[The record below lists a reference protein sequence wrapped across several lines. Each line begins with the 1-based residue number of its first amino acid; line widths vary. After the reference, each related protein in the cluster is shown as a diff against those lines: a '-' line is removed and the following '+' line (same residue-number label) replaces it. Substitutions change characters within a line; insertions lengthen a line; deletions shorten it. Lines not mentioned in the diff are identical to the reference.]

1 MAIDSGDTA
10 WLLASTALVM
20 IMTPGV
26 GFFYGGLVRRKNIVN
41 MITLSLVAFALV
53 SVQWVLF
60 GYSLA
65 FAPDLNGMGI
75 IGGLNFMGLNGVGQN
90 EAVIAGVTLTV
101 PSLAYMI
108 FQLVFAT
115 VTLAIVTSVFAERV
129 KLSSFIIFGLLWT
142 TLVYDP
148 LAHWV
153 WGGGWLASLGAIDFA
168 GGTVVHISSGFSA
181 LAIALVIRKRV
192 GFGKD
197 LMEPSNIPLALLGA
211 SLLWF
216 GWFGFNSGSAIAA
229 NGLAASAFVV
239 TNTATAAAALTWM
252 LLSWSN
258 GRPASLSFASGAV
271 AGLVAITPASGFV
284 DIWGALAIGIVASV
298 ICYFAMLFRM
308 KKGLDESCDC
318 WSVHGMGGLWG
329 AIATGIF
336 ATATVQANYIGL
348 IPGLLAGKMDA
359 GISQLTHQIIAACVS
374 VSYAFIITFV
384 LIFILDKTIGM
395 TVKEEEEYVGL
406 DLSQHGERAF
416 N

>member
-1 MAIDSGDTA
+1 MPIDSGDTA

-26 GFFYGGLVRRKNIVN
+26 GFFYGGLVRRKNIVS
-41 MITLSLVAFALV
+41 MITLSLIAFALV

-65 FAPDLNGMGI
+65 FGTDINGI
-75 IGGLNFMGLNGVGQN
+75 IGGLNFVGLNGVGQN
-90 EAVIAGVTLTV
+90 AAVIAGVTLTV
-101 PSLAYMI
+101 PALAYMI

-129 KLSSFIIFGLLWT
+129 KISSFIIFGLLWT
-142 TLVYDP
+142 TIVYDP

-153 WGGGWLASLGAIDFA
+153 WGGGWLAQLGALDFA

-216 GWFGFNSGSAIAA
+216 GWFGFNAGSAVAA

-252 LLSWSN
+252 LLSWRT
-258 GRPASLSFASGAV
+258 GRPASLSLASGAV

-284 DIWGALAIGIVASV
+284 DIWGALAIGIIASV
-298 ICYFAMLFRM
+298 VCYGAMLFRIR
-308 KKGLDESCDC
+308 KGIDESCDC

-329 AIATGIF
+329 ALATGIF
-336 ATATVQANYIGL
+336 ATTAVNSYSGL
-348 IPGLLAGKMDA
+348 IPAILNGNMTPGLDQF
-359 GISQLTHQIIAACVS
+359 IHQVIAVAAS
-374 VSYAFIITFV
+374 VSYSFVVTLV
-384 LIFILDKTIGM
+384 LIVILDKTIGM
-395 TVKEEEEYVGL
+395 TVKNEEEYVGL
-406 DLSQHGERAF
+406 DISQHGERAF
-416 N
+416 S

>member
-1 MAIDSGDTA
+1 MPIDSGDTA

-26 GFFYGGLVRRKNIVN
+26 GFFYGGLVRRKNIVS
-41 MITLSLVAFALV
+41 MITLSLIAFALV

-65 FAPDLNGMGI
+65 FGTDINGI
-75 IGGLNFMGLNGVGQN
+75 IGGLNFVGLNGVGEN
-90 EAVIAGVTLTV
+90 AAVIAGVTLTV
-101 PSLAYMI
+101 PALAYMI

-129 KLSSFIIFGLLWT
+129 KISSFIIFGLIWT
-142 TLVYDP
+142 TIVYDP

-153 WGGGWLASLGAIDFA
+153 WGGGWLAQLGALDFA

-216 GWFGFNSGSAIAA
+216 GWFGFNSGSAVAA

-252 LLSWSN
+252 FLSWRT
-258 GRPASLSFASGAV
+258 GRPASLSLASGAV

-284 DIWGALAIGIVASV
+284 DVWGALAIGIIASV
-298 ICYFAMLFRM
+298 VCYSAMLFRI
-308 KKGLDESCDC
+308 KKGIDESCDC

-329 AIATGIF
+329 ALATGIF
-336 ATATVQANYIGL
+336 ATTAVNSYS
-348 IPGLLAGKMDA
+348 GLLYGNVDQF
-359 GISQLTHQIIAACVS
+359 IHQIIAVAAS
-374 VSYAFIITFV
+374 VSYSFVVTLILIT
-384 LIFILDKTIGM
+384 ILDKTIGM
-395 TVKEEEEYVGL
+395 TVKNEEEYVGL
-406 DLSQHGERAF
+406 DISQHGERAF
-416 N
+416 S